1 MDANMKAVA
10 SACIEGLGSNTMTA
24 PQACAKLADVGF
36 ERMLADFCRGTM
48 ILYTPEGESL
58 ELPVL
63 RIKVP
68 VTYEFDAVALKNAI
82 EGGRQ
87 ALTEDG
93 GLVPGFSY
101 NSMSPK
107 MGLAGAAG
115 YMISFPGR
123 FTTYFGRTGEAH
135 VEPFPPIK

>member
-1 MDANMKAVA
+1 
-10 SACIEGLGSNTMTA
+10 MTA
-24 PQACAKLADVGF
+24 PQASAMLAEVGF
-36 ERMLADFCRGTM
+36 ERALADHCRGTW

-58 ELPVL
+58 ELPVD

-68 VTYEFDAVALKNAI
+68 VTYEFDAIALKSVI

-87 ALTEDG
+87 ALTQDG

-101 NSMSPK
+101 NSMPPK
-107 MGLAGAAG
+107 MGLAGVAG

-135 VEPFPPIK
+135 VEPFPPLK